1 MNKKPVSHPVLP
13 AVAELVLPGHP
24 DRLCDAVAD
33 GVVDF
38 VRQSDARGQ
47 CGVEVACVFDRV
59 VLTGRVASHDVAA
72 LQALRAGHWRE
83 LARAAYASA
92 GYGEDAAGHRWGPA
106 PEDLQVEGL
115 LHVGPFD
122 DGERE
127 LRHLSD
133 DQAICVGYACR
144 SPATDWLPPA
154 HWLARRIGRELVR
167 LRAQEGAGQLGPDGK
182 VLVYGAG
189 KLAAFRPTLVSL
201 SLNHHARSD
210 WLLLRRIAEEAV
222 ETACAGLPTPG
233 IELNG
238 AGMFVCGG
246 PNGDNGLSGKKLV
259 VDAYGPGVPIGGGA
273 WSGKDLCKVDRLGG
287 LAARQVALASL
298 LGSDADAALVT
309 LSYLPGGD
317 RPARVDLLLD
327 GAPSDAVV
335 VPAAFGALET
345 ARLHALF
352 VRADVTLVELARWGH
367 QRPGL
372 PWELPQQTPAKERAA
387 A

>member
-1 MNKKPVSHPVLP
+1 MNKKRVSHHVLP
-13 AVAELVLPGHP
+13 AVAEFVLPGHP
-24 DRLCDAVAD
+24 DKLCDAVAD
-33 GVVDF
+33 SLVDF

-59 VLTGRVASHDVAA
+59 VLTGRVASQDDGV
-72 LQALRAGHWRE
+72 LQALRAGHWRA

-92 GYGEDAAGHRWGPA
+92 GYGADVAGHRWGPA
-106 PEDLQVEGL
+106 PEDLQIESL

-154 HWLARRIGRELVR
+154 HWLARRISRELVR
-167 LRAQEGAGQLGPDGK
+167 LRAEQGASQLGPDGK
-182 VLVYGAG
+182 VLVHGTG
-189 KLAAFRPTLVSL
+189 TGDAFRPALVSL

-222 ETACAGLPTPG
+222 ETACAGLATPD

-273 WSGKDLCKVDRLGG
+273 WSGKDLCEVDRLGG
-287 LAARQVALASL
+287 LAARRLALESL
-298 LGSDADAALVT
+298 QASDAVEALVT

-317 RPARVDLLLD
+317 RPARVHLLLD
-327 GAPSDAVV
+327 GVPSDAFV
-335 VPAAFGALET
+335 VPGDFGALET
-345 ARLHALF
+345 ARLHPPF
-352 VRADVTLVELARWGH
+352 VRADVSLVELARWGH
-367 QRPGL
+367 QQPGL
-372 PWELPQQTPAKERAA
+372 PWELPQKMAVSQSVAA
-387 A
+387 